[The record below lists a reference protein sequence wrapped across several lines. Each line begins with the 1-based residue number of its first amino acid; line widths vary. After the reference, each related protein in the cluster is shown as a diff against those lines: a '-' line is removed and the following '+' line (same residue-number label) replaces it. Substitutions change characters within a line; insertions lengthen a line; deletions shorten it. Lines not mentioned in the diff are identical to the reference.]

1 MVCEQCQT
9 TNNLNAKYC
18 SSCGNDLSTS
28 ANINA
33 GRNPKNNFLKAIKI
47 CASLVFIC
55 AIASSVYQTI
65 FFNKIGVTVP
75 IELYGEIFGRFFGYG
90 LLAIPL
96 IYLFL
101 KIKKTL

>member
-1 MVCEQCQT
+1 MSQCQQC
-9 TNNLNAKYC
+9 NANTDDDAKFC

-28 ANINA
+28 TNINA

-47 CASLVFIC
+47 CASLVFIS
-55 AIASSVYQTI
+55 AIASSIYQTI
-65 FFNKIGVTVP
+65 FFNTIGVPVP

-101 KIKKTL
+101 KLKKA